1 MQEKVTEKKSGK
13 EKLTFKDLFFISFGG
28 QAPFI
33 SLLTFGTVM
42 IVYAGHAASFAMLI
56 ATFVV
61 LFNGLVIYFLTKR
74 FKRGGGYY
82 VYAFYS
88 LTSRLGLNTGWNYL
102 LYALAYG
109 GTLLTGGAYVLYT
122 ILSTYLTGYL
132 PPIFQYQW
140 FYALIVCII
149 ASSLVIAGIKV
160 SAKYAMV
167 MSLVEMIIIIILS
180 LYFLYDSGWKFYNP
194 IPSNITPTIIEA
206 AVFGL
211 GIPTGY
217 GSIAPL
223 GYEAESKNIGK
234 AAIAVL
240 LFGGLLSTFFF
251 YTLGALGFTGNLVD
265 YLLLKFG
272 LIGTLIITFI
282 ALNDGTLG
290 GMTYI
295 LANSRTIRA
304 MAEDKI
310 LPSFLSKVRKEKP
323 IYAEILVSCIFT
335 AVITLMTYML
345 GLFVTFSVL
354 GALAGLNNLFV
365 HISANSSLVRVAS
378 KRAKKHIHE
387 IIVGIMATLISLGV
401 FFYSLPT
408 FEKYI
413 VYVFFGWIILGFIYA
428 EGLEIIKAS
437 GNE

>member
-42 IVYAGHAASFAMLI
+42 IVYAGYAASFAMLI

-122 ILSTYLTGYL
+122 ILSTYLTAYL

-295 LANSRTIRA
+295 LANSRTVRA

-310 LPSFLSKVRKEKP
+310 LPSFLSRVRKEKP
-323 IYAEILVSCIFT
+323 IYAEILVACIFT

-345 GLFVTFSVL
+345 GLFVTFSIL